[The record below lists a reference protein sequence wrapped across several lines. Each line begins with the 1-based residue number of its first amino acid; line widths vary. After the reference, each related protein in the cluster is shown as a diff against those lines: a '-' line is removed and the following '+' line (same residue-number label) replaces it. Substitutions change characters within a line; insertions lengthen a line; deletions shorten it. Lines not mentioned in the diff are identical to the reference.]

1 MSSILPICEE
11 VCFGLMFEINVK
23 LKLSESIFLSSL
35 LFNGQTRTR
44 LRKPDINQ
52 LKQIQLKFLK
62 LIMPCSYSTPN
73 EGTYLEL
80 GILPI

>member
-1 MSSILPICEE
+1 MSSILPIYEE

-23 LKLSESIFLSSL
+23 PKLPESIFLSSL
-35 LFNGQTRTR
+35 LFNAQTRTR
-44 LRKPDINQ
+44 LRTPDINQ

-62 LIMPCSYSTPN
+62 LIMPCSYSMPN
-73 EGTYLEL
+73 VGTYLEL